1 MFEAR
6 RERGARAKTEP
17 EGESARGLASLKRRR
32 GGSGG
37 LRYRVEGEERVAVSG
52 IEATEDEGVP
62 GRSVREEVRKM

>member
-1 MFEAR
+1 MR
-6 RERGARAKTEP
+6 TERGQSEDGAKGRKRSQVRAL
-17 EGESARGLASLKRRR
+17 RKRRR